1 MTVFHPRPVLAPLT
15 AARAWV
21 AALGLVAA
29 AVAPRPGALAAPLVV
44 QAPCPPVPTARR
56 PGWAVPAEATL
67 GASPYGPV
75 PLAGLRRVAAGEALP
90 PGTDAVLPPE
100 AASDAGP
107 WGEVTASIAP
117 GEGVVAIGG
126 HLAAG
131 QVLAA
136 AGQAPSLLTLL
147 LAVAAEGTLHARL
160 AEITPPGLRLGP
172 VAVPAIHGLAARPIE
187 DTVLGTGEDGLP
199 AISLPADP
207 AAMLL
212 AWCALLA
219 PPAGHVTARLARKL
233 PSAVG
238 LTDLVLV
245 RLADGVANPLA
256 AADAPSL
263 AAFTQA
269 AGWVEA
275 PPGSEGW
282 PEGETVTITPLP
294 TLLTG

>member
-1 MTVFHPRPVLAPLT
+1 MTVFHPRPAPAPLP

-21 AALGLVAA
+21 AALGFGAA
-29 AVAPRPGALAAPLVV
+29 SAQRAGVLAADLVV
-44 QAPCPPVPTARR
+44 RAPCPALPTARR
-56 PGWAVPAEATL
+56 AGWAVPAEATM

-75 PLAGLRRVAAGEALP
+75 PLAGLRRVAAGQGLP
-90 PGTDAVLPPE
+90 PGTDAVLPPDQ
-100 AASDAGP
+100 ASDAGP
-107 WGEVTASIAP
+107 WGEVTASVAP
-117 GEGVVAIGG
+117 GEGVIATGG
-126 HLAAG
+126 HLQPG
-131 QVLAA
+131 QVLAR
-136 AGQAPSLLTLL
+136 AGAVPPPLALL
-147 LAVAAEGTLHARL
+147 LAAATERALPAAL
-160 AEITPPGLRLGP
+160 AAMTPPGLTLGP

-187 DTVLGTGEDGLP
+187 ETMLGQGDDGRP
-199 AISLPADP
+199 AIALPNDP

-212 AWCALLA
+212 AWCALLG
-219 PPAGHVTARLARKL
+219 PPSGQVTARLARKL
-233 PSAVG
+233 PSSVG

-245 RLADGVANPLA
+245 RLAGGVASPLA

-282 PEGETVTITPLP
+282 PEGAEVTVTLLP

>member
-1 MTVFHPRPVLAPLT
+1 MTVFHPRPALAPLS

-21 AALGLVAA
+21 AALGLAA
-29 AVAPRPGALAAPLVV
+29 AAAPQAVALTADLVV
-44 QAPCPPVPTARR
+44 RAPFPPGPTARR

-75 PLAGLRRVAAGEALP
+75 PLAGLRRVAAGEAMP
-90 PGTDAVLPPE
+90 PGADAVLPPDQ
-100 AASDAGP
+100 ATDTGP
-107 WGEVTASIAP
+107 WGEVTGSVAP
-117 GEGVVAIGG
+117 GEGVVAAGG

-131 QVLAA
+131 QVLAR
-136 AGQAPSLLTLL
+136 AGQVPSPLALL
-147 LAVAAEGTLHARL
+147 LAAAAEGGLAARL
-160 AEITPPGLRLGP
+160 AALAPATLALGP
-172 VAVPAIHGLAARPIE
+172 VREATIPGLAARPIE
-187 DTVLGTGEDGLP
+187 ETRLGEGPDRRP
-199 AISLPADP
+199 ALSLPADP

-212 AWCALLA
+212 AWCVLLGS
-219 PPAGHVTARLARKL
+219 PAGQVTARLGRKL

-245 RLADGVANPLA
+245 HLADGVARPLA

-269 AGWVEA
+269 AGWLEV

-282 PEGETVTITPLP
+282 PEGTTVTVSLFPA
-294 TLLTG
+294 LLTG